1 MDIRPRHWLI
11 ALVIASLTHAALAL
25 ALVHVSAPSAIPP
38 PGIIIELGEAG
49 QAAAAGADGSPG
61 HGILQPVASPALTT
75 AAAAAAETRE
85 HLQAVTPIEAI
96 IAKSLPALEPEP
108 QPAPRQQQ
116 RPAKPTPPPE
126 PVQPPTQTFE
136 RNSKQPRPKPKTASP
151 DATSIRAKERE
162 SSAQSAPPPPS
173 AKASASGSR
182 DSSRTSASSKGSS
195 RGNRSGNGEGQGES
209 TGKGGHGGDSNTS
222 SSNYY
227 GRLATWLARHK
238 RYPAQAR
245 RLRQEG
251 TVKVSFTISRTGR
264 VLSTRIIQSSGY
276 ELLDAEVQAML
287 KRASPLPRI
296 PSSLGRSSLT
306 ITLPV
311 AFALR

>member
-1 MDIRPRHWLI
+1 MNIKPHHWLI

-25 ALVHVSAPSAIPP
+25 ALVRVAAPAAIPP

-49 QAAAAGADGSPG
+49 QSAAAGAGGAPG
-61 HGILQPVASPALTT
+61 NGILQPVASPALTS
-75 AAAAAAETRE
+75 AAATPATTGER
-85 HLQAVTPIEAI
+85 LQAVTPIEAI
-96 IAKSLPALEPEP
+96 TAQSLPALEPEP
-108 QPAPRQQQ
+108 EPEPQRAPVQQQ
-116 RPAKPTPPPE
+116 RPAKLTPQPE
-126 PVQPPTQTFE
+126 PVQPPAQTFKRSTE
-136 RNSKQPRPKPKTASP
+136 QPRAKPKTASP
-151 DATSIRAKERE
+151 DTTTNTSSEG
-162 SSAQSAPPPPS
+162 
-173 AKASASGSR
+173 SG
-182 DSSRTSASSKGSS
+182 
-195 RGNRSGNGEGQGES
+195 RGNRGGNGEGQGES
-209 TGKGGHGGDSNTS
+209 KGAGGHGGDSNS
-222 SSNYY
+222 GSSNYY

-276 ELLDAEVQAML
+276 ALLDAEVQAML

-296 PSSLGRSSLT
+296 PASLDRSSLT

-311 AFALR
+311 AFRLH